1 MFGLPSVHYRGDN
14 LTTLEDTSISLRDF
28 FIIDSSSA
36 DTGYVYN
43 TTIIAD
49 FGILR
54 SVLASAFPAFT
65 TMEVR
70 ELETSFNILCSETT
84 KQSMSVVQIIGTV
97 PGINQLVQSLVLTP
111 SSNYN
116 GDVTI
121 DFTISLYPETL
132 SNDTYSSSFTLYVRA
147 VDEDPRLIV
156 SATAATAYIGYSN
169 SLPSISVFDPDFLS
183 ACRSEF
189 VGDAADKL
197 SISVSLTVDS
207 GYLLVP
213 VLHDLYDGF
222 YVPVSWHRKQK
233 TALVSG
239 YPPLVHAVLSNTN
252 YLVDGSLKREDL
264 LIINVARNNSIV
276 VNISEVKIQL
286 VSHKNEFD
294 TV

>member
-1 MFGLPSVHYRGDN
+1 MFGIPSVHYRGDN
-14 LTTLEDTSISLRDF
+14 LTTLKDTSISLRDF
-28 FIIDSSSA
+28 SIINSSSA
-36 DTGYVYN
+36 DGGYVYN
-43 TTIIAD
+43 TTRIAD

-70 ELETSFNILCSETT
+70 EMGTSTKILCSETT
-84 KQSMSVVQIIGTV
+84 EQSMCVVQIIGTDS
-97 PGINQLVQSLVLTP
+97 GIDQLVQSLVLTP

-121 DFTISLYPETL
+121 DFTISLNPETL
-132 SNDTYSSSFTLYVRA
+132 SNDTYSSSFTLYVSP
-147 VDEDPRLIV
+147 VDEDPRLIA
-156 SATAATAYIGYSN
+156 SPTAATAYIGYSN

-189 VGDAADKL
+189 VGDAADKM
-197 SISVSLTVDS
+197 SIRISLTVDS

-222 YVPVSWHRKQK
+222 YVPVSWQRKQK

-239 YPPLVHAVLSNTN
+239 HPPLVHAVLIET
-252 YLVDGSLKREDL
+252 RRF
-264 LIINVARNNSIV
+264 VAHQCS
-276 VNISEVKIQL
+276 S
-286 VSHKNEFD
+286 
-294 TV
+294 